1 MKFDVTKLQIQQ
13 ARCTEHVR
21 LPNTGTGIS
30 MRSNDEGQTH
40 IDWEHRC
47 MIYISGNDATVVPFE
62 NVMYIS
68 CTLGKEKL

>member
-1 MKFDVTKLQIQQ
+1 MKIDVTKLQINS

-30 MRSNDEGQTH
+30 MRSDGDSKTI

-47 MIYISGNDATVVPFE
+47 MIHLAGTEATVVPFE

-68 CTLGKEKL
+68 CTLGKDKL